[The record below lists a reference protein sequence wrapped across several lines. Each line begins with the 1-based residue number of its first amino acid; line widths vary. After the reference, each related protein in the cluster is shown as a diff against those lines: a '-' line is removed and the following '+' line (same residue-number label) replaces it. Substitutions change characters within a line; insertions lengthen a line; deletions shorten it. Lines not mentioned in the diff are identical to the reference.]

1 MIIIKYGNC
10 GKGDPKI
17 MLGKAELLQALAGKN
32 RGVLA
37 TKAEKQAI
45 QAAIVSLEE
54 RNPTNAPTEALSLL
68 EGNWQLLYTTSSELL
83 NIDRLPLAKLGPI
96 YQCIRTG
103 SGKIYN
109 IAEIYGLPL
118 LESIVT
124 VVARF
129 EALSPCRLGIKF
141 ERNITGPMR
150 LLSYRRLPD
159 SEPDQFIT
167 TVETGKKFIPIDIT
181 LNPERQQGWV
191 DITYLDENLR
201 IGRGNN
207 GSIFVLSKSTP

>member
-1 MIIIKYGNC
+1 
-10 GKGDPKI
+10 
-17 MLGKAELLQALAGKN
+17 MLGKAELLQALVGKN

-45 QAAIVSLEE
+45 QAAIASLED

-96 YQCIRTG
+96 YQCIRSG

-109 IAEIYGLPL
+109 IAEIYSLPL
-118 LESIVT
+118 LESIVS
-124 VVARF
+124 VSARF
-129 EALSPCRLGIKF
+129 EALSPIRLGIKF

-150 LLSYRRLPD
+150 LLSYQN
-159 SEPDQFIT
+159 PDQFIA
-167 TVETGKKFIPIDIT
+167 TVETGKKFLPIDIT

-201 IGRGNN
+201 IGRGNG